1 MSVGPDLKQSILDLN
16 LQLLSSSEISFLL
29 LGRYLNIRFE
39 CILIPSWDSITYLLN
54 QPPTFREHPLLT
66 SPDSWYFGWS
76 ISRWCPPTVSS
87 SAPPPPQAPPSV
99 ERFAAPFSEEM
110 DRYCLASLMNIA
122 WHHWWIL
129 LGIWRFWCGNE
140 VKWSRTQCL
149 KNCLMWA
156 LCQRQRRKKLGSRV
170 ALLPGKFLHVRKVFV
185 RTTEKTF

>member
-16 LQLLSSSEISFLL
+16 LQLLSSSGISFLL

-87 SAPPPPQAPPSV
+87 SAPPLPQAPPSV

-110 DRYCLASLMNIA
+110 DRYCLASLVNIA
-122 WHHWWIL
+122 WHLAIL
-129 LGIWRFWCGNE
+129 VWQRSE
-140 VKWSRTQCL
+140 VKQNS
-149 KNCLMWA
+149 KFG
-156 LCQRQRRKKLGSRV
+156 KLLNVGS
-170 ALLPGKFLHVRKVFV
+170 LSKGNQNLNF
-185 RTTEKTF
+185 TD